1 MAFLEQH
8 TGTKE
13 EKKKKNKIQ
22 SLAVKAMF
30 VPLKVEHFL
39 KNKIICY
46 LVLDVPFAQV
56 TLK

>member
-8 TGTKE
+8 TGTKA
-13 EKKKKNKIQ
+13 EKKKIQ
-22 SLAVKAMF
+22 SLAVKAIF
-30 VPLKVEHFL
+30 VPLKVEDFL

>member
-13 EKKKKNKIQ
+13 EKKKNKIQ